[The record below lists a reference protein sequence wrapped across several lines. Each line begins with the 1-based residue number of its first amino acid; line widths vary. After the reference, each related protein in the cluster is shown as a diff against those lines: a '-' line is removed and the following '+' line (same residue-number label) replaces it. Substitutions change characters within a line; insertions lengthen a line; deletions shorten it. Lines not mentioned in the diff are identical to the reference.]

1 MFTRSMY
8 STPDIAQQGEILQQV
23 SQLVDEGKLQG
34 TLSETLHGLTVEN
47 LHTAHAQVASGHM
60 QGKIVIAY

>member
-1 MFTRSMY
+1 M
-8 STPDIAQQGEILQQV
+8 